1 MPKVKEIYQI
11 CDEISPFSLQEKWD
25 NSGLNLGSME
35 QEFENV
41 YVCLEVDNSIAQSVK
56 PNSLI
61 LTHHPLIFSPIKNFH
76 TQSYPC
82 NLLKT
87 LITKNCSLISLHT
100 NFDHTHLNHFF
111 ASEVLGFENLEK
123 IEFALTCEIAPLSF
137 DSLLSLIHSK
147 LSSPTLPY
155 LKTQESI
162 SRVYIVCGSGCSTLS
177 LIPPHSSSCLITG
190 DVKYHNAMEAKS
202 LGISLIDVGHYESE
216 KYFAEILHKNL
227 KNFGYEAI
235 ISPLKNPLE
244 FSKPKERR

>member
-35 QEFENV
+35 QEFQNL
-41 YVCLEVDNSIAQSVK
+41 YVCLEVDENIVQSVES
-56 PNSLI
+56 NSLI
-61 LTHHPLIFSPIKNFH
+61 LTHHPLIFSPIKNFD

-111 ASEVLGFENLEK
+111 ASEVLGFENLQK
-123 IEFALTCEIAPLSF
+123 IEFALTCEITPLSF

-162 SRVYIVCGSGCSTLS
+162 SRVYIVCGSGCSALS
-177 LIPPHSSSCLITG
+177 LIPPHSNSCLITG

-216 KYFAEILHKNL
+216 KYFAEILYKNL

-235 ISPLKNPLE
+235 ISDLENPLTQS
-244 FSKPKERR
+244 FKEKR

>member
-35 QEFENV
+35 QEFQNL
-41 YVCLEVDNSIAQSVK
+41 YVCLEVDESIAQSVK

-162 SRVYIVCGSGCSTLS
+162 SRVYIVCGSGCSALS
-177 LIPPHSSSCLITG
+177 LIPPHSNSCLITG